1 VRLTHIFEA
10 GSGFKILETTERSQT
25 GLLTLEVGE
34 ATGDKPSTHAESDQV
49 LVVLQGELTAEVG
62 GESEVLDIGDAVTV
76 PAQTP
81 HRFINTGHERAI
93 TFSVYALPAFPPDK
107 QSD

>member
-76 PAQTP
+76 PAKTP
-81 HRFINTGHERAI
+81 HRFTNTGHERAI

>member
-1 VRLTHIFEA
+1 MRLTHIFEA

-76 PAQTP
+76 PAKTP

-107 QSD
+107 QND

>member
-1 VRLTHIFEA
+1 MKLTHIFEA
-10 GSGFKILETTERSQT
+10 GTGFKILDTTERSQT

-34 ATGDKPSTHAESDQV
+34 ATGEKPSTHAESDQV
-49 LVVLQGELTAEVG
+49 LIVLQGELTAEIG
-62 GESEVLDIGDAVTV
+62 GESDVLEIGDAVTV
-76 PAQTP
+76 PATTP